1 MKARE
6 LSMGR
11 KQAILKLSKKGKS
24 NRATAQALLAKQY
37 LSRKET
43 TGVLSLIISTNP
55 KINHQ

>member
-11 KQAILKLSKKGKS
+11 KQAILKLSTEGKS

-37 LSRKET
+37 PE
-43 TGVLSLIISTNP
+43 
-55 KINHQ
+55 